1 MVVIPGLHNTHLRY
15 VHGNYFIRITIV
27 IVMQNI
33 VLNSTY
39 LESFLSVVISGTT
52 VTVMQPKWYYLNLNL
67 MKHCHFYNTS
77 ISYSHILWW

>member
-52 VTVMQPKWYYLNLNL
+52 VTVMQPK
-67 MKHCHFYNTS
+67 
-77 ISYSHILWW
+77 